1 MPVVVGPA
9 VSDGSIVSKY
19 WVPEP
24 DYDGP
29 DGRVRSKLHM
39 HRECSEAELAIA
51 PRHLLIGRPK
61 SIKVL
66 PDVIG
71 WSTGPW
77 ILSPRLRAV
86 IDRLEPGVQRYLP
99 IKITT
104 DKPFLG
110 TTDHGDYFLLLA
122 PPRIDCVVKEKTEFC
137 DGLGTFESSR
147 SEITG
152 QVLFASSQA
161 ARVVLRRDAI
171 AGRHVWQLPADWEPT
186 VIVSDEVW
194 TAYKAEK
201 MKGWEPWKAVTV
213 A

>member
-1 MPVVVGPA
+1 MPVVLGPNMF
-9 VSDGSIVSKY
+9 DGSGVSMA

-29 DGRVRSKLHM
+29 DGRVVATLGLHM
-39 HRECSEAELAIA
+39 ECTEAELAIA
-51 PRHLLIGRPK
+51 PRHLRIGRPK

-161 ARVVLRRDAI
+161 ARVVLRRDVI
-171 AGRHVWQLPADWEPT
+171 AGRHVWQLPEGWQPT

-194 TAYKAEK
+194 AAYKAEK
-201 MKGWEPWKAVTV
+201 MKGWNSKRTVTV
-213 A
+213 E